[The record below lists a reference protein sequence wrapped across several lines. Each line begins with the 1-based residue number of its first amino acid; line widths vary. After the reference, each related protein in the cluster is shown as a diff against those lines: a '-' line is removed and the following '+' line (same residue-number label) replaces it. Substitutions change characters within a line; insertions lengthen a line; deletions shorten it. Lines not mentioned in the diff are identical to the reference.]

1 MYSLL
6 PAAIQGLLNL
16 LLWTTDSNRPDATPP
31 LRFQLRHE
39 HAVSNAS
46 RVVLSDIV
54 TSFSPEIYEVNTRHV
69 ISHRPSSVSA
79 YSSARFHSL
88 KHAQSDALLWKE
100 KDVVGPHVRDR
111 GTLLTL
117 AKMTSNAYN
126 QPGDKAWY
134 ELGPW
139 NSVSHVAVFIRY
151 I

>member
-16 LLWTTDSNRPDATPP
+16 LLWTDTNRSDATPP

-54 TSFSPEIYEVNTRHV
+54 TSFAPEVYGVNTQHV

-79 YSSARFHSL
+79 YSSARFRSL
-88 KHAQSDALLWKE
+88 KYAQSDALLWKE
-100 KDVVGPHVRDR
+100 KDVVGPHVTDR
-111 GTLLTL
+111 ETLLTL
-117 AKMTSNAYN
+117 AKMTNNAYN

-134 ELGPW
+134 ESGPW
-139 NSVSHVAVFIRY
+139 NSVSHIAVLIRC